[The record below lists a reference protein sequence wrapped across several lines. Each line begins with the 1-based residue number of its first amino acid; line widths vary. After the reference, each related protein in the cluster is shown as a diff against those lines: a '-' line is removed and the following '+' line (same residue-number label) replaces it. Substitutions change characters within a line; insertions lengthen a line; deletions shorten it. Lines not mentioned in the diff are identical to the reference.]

1 MAKKKRKKLTR
12 KELKR
17 DVFTETLI
25 NYWVK
30 VKHTP
35 SMLVYPILGIV
46 AVIALGIYL
55 QRAKQHR
62 ISQAYTLYFNGQYYY
77 ISNDFDN
84 AESQWKRLIDTYPN
98 HAIAQRARYFL
109 GNIAYF
115 RGKYEEACTYY
126 EELLQNCKDKELRAA
141 AIMGIADCYLAEN
154 DPISAKEEYLE
165 LVDKYPESVLAPYA
179 LYRAALCVADTNE
192 RNHILRRLLEEYPRS
207 NYAKLIRARYPGLGL
222 SRE

>member
-1 MAKKKRKKLTR
+1 MAKKKKKKITR

-35 SMLVYPILGIV
+35 SLLVYPILGVV

-62 ISQAYTLYFNGQYYY
+62 MSQAYTLYFNGQYYY

-98 HAIAQRARYFL
+98 HLIAQRARYFL

-141 AIMGIADCYLAEN
+141 AMMGVADCYLAEN
-154 DPISAKEEYLE
+154 DPIGAKEKYLE

-192 RNHILRRLLEEYPRS
+192 KHHILRRLLEEYPRS
-207 NYAKLIRARYPGLGL
+207 NYAKLIRAHYPDLGL